1 MPARKSAGI
10 RVFVVKGRHQP
21 QSTALGDAMADDLEP
36 AIGKIFRD
44 EPRPGMQEHTAVSNE
59 REIFQQLRE
68 PFLPRTGLVFVVQ
81 DK

>member
-44 EPRPGMQEHTAVSNE
+44 ETRPGMQENTTISNA
-59 REIFQQLRE
+59 REILQQLRE
-68 PFLPRTGLVFVVQ
+68 PFLPRTGLVFIVQ